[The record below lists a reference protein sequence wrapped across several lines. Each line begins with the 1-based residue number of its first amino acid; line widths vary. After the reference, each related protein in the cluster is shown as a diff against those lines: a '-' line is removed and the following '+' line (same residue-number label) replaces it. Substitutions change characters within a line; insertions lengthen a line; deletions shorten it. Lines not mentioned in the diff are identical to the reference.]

1 MKRYLVSP
9 NLLVLVLVVT
19 TASILTARGQNEKSP
34 IAQDVTTSYSLPS
47 QKITFLQP
55 VIVTFKVV
63 NGTGTP
69 VSLDLGFDRKGGFA
83 FSLTGP
89 DGVKLELP
97 AYTIREGLSRIGTV
111 SILPRETYT
120 QSLLLNEWYNFAKP
134 GEYKLEGHLTNPIL
148 VNDGSRREMDPGF
161 SLAVEVGARDELAL
175 AKACDDLANQIDAA
189 NSYQEAADAAF
200 ALTYV
205 NDPIAV
211 PYLRRALFAQK
222 LVELFAINGLE
233 KIANDAA
240 VRVLVE
246 GLKMEFTDTADMS
259 RWALQRIRNQTPDPQ
274 IRQQID
280 NSMK

>member
-1 MKRYLVSP
+1 MIPSPRTVGAMGKRI
-9 NLLVLVLVVT
+9 LLALALVVM
-19 TASILTARGQNEKSP
+19 TAPVLT
-34 IAQDVTTSYSLPS
+34 AQDVTTSYSLPS
-47 QKITFLQP
+47 QKITLHQP
-55 VIVTFKVV
+55 VIVTFKVI
-63 NGTGTP
+63 NATGTP
-69 VSLDLGFDRKGGFA
+69 VSLDLGYDRKGGFA

-97 AYTIREGLSRIGTV
+97 VYGIREGLSLIGTV
-111 SILPRETYT
+111 SIQPRGTYAQT
-120 QSLLLNEWYNFAKP
+120 LILNEWYNFAIP
-134 GEYKLEGHLTNPIL
+134 GEYKLEGRLTNPIL
-148 VNDGSRREMDPGF
+148 VNNGSRREMDPGF
-161 SLAVEVGARDELAL
+161 SSVLEIGARDELAL
-175 AKACDDLANQIDAA
+175 AKACADLANQIDAS

-222 LVELFAINGLE
+222 LVEPVAVNGLE

-246 GLKMEFTDTADMS
+246 GLKLEFTDAADMS
-259 RWALQRIRNQTPDPQ
+259 RWALERIRNQTPDPE

-280 NSMK
+280 NSLK